1 MAGATHH
8 AGVKGNELYLGT
20 DKLGRMS
27 LDSMFG
33 ATIHSNYFQ
42 SREEFPLRLGW
53 TERRR
58 DRGGARKVLR

>member
-20 DKLGRMS
+20 DKLGRMT

-33 ATIHSNYFQ
+33 ATIHSKHLQ
-42 SREEFPLRLGW
+42 SREEFPLPLRC

-58 DRGGARKVLR
+58 DRGGARKVLG